1 MNGLSSTQYLMSNNN
16 VHLTHAELNLL
27 RQAVDCLMVNQY
39 DLLATGSA
47 TEQANLTRK
56 LNDLLDLKD
65 RMVSYSFS
73 NLP

>member
-1 MNGLSSTQYLMSNNN
+1 MSNNN

-27 RQAVDCLMVNQY
+27 RQAVDCLMVHQY

-65 RMVSYSFS
+65 RRVSYSFS